1 MQDRASDF
9 KFLNFLG
16 FHYLHRNPFPSYI
29 NLVVIVVSIDTA
41 RKKDLFTGGHFGG
54 VTDLVRVLGEYV
66 VDTAQYSNGYK
77 TQP

>member
-16 FHYLHRNPFPSYI
+16 FHYLHRKIPFPSYI
-29 NLVVIVVSIDTA
+29 NLVVIVVNIGTA

-54 VTDLVRVLGEYV
+54 VTDLVFGNLVLLFMGIMILKE
-66 VDTAQYSNGYK
+66 
-77 TQP
+77 